1 MTKEEDILYDEQDEE
16 QDLSVKKN
24 IHADAA
30 DAQVDSLHKRYKKKK
45 LVVHPPYQR
54 NFVWDAKKASLLIES
69 VLMNIPVPM
78 VYLAANADGKTNVI
92 DGQQRLTSLF
102 SFIDGKFPDGS
113 IFKLTGLK
121 VLAKLKGLTYA
132 DLDET
137 DQDKI
142 NEYTL
147 RTITFTADSDPELQY
162 EIFSRLNTGSVAL
175 NNQELRNCVYRG
187 SFNDLI
193 KRLAS
198 NKDFLTLIGL
208 NAPHKRMQDVEL
220 VLRFASFYFNGYQN
234 YKAPIRQFLN
244 ETIRKRINLDKS
256 DKSNLEKAFK
266 KAVANIQTLLG
277 SNAFKRYYKGD
288 DKNKNGRWESSK
300 FNVSLYDVLMDSMAR
315 IDQTVLTRNRDAIYE
330 AYIDLLSSDQ
340 EFIDSIEL
348 STSSKQAV
356 EKRFLKWEYVLNTVI
371 GNDKPDMRC
380 YTRAFKKSLYDANP
394 TCAIC
399 GQHIVELD
407 DSAVDHIEQY
417 WLGGKTIPE
426 NARLTHRYCNWSRPR
441 KENK

>member
-1 MTKEEDILYDEQDEE
+1 MAQDDEILFDDQDEE
-16 QDLSVKKN
+16 QDLSSQKV
-24 IHADAA
+24 IRADAA
-30 DAQVDSLHKRYKKKK
+30 DSQVESLHKRYTKQK

-54 NFVWDAKKASLLIES
+54 NYVWDAKKASLLIES

-78 VYLAANADGKTNVI
+78 IYLAANADGKVNVI

-113 IFKLTGLK
+113 IFKLSGLK
-121 VLAKLKGLTYA
+121 VLTKLKGKTFA
-132 DLDET
+132 DLEES

-187 SFNDLI
+187 SFNDTI
-193 KRLAS
+193 KTMAS
-198 NKDFLTLIGL
+198 NKEFLSLIGL
-208 NAPHKRMQDVEL
+208 KGPHKRMQDVEL

-244 ETIRKRINLDKS
+244 ETIRKRINLDGS
-256 DKSNLEKAFK
+256 DRANLEKSFK
-266 KAVANIQTLLG
+266 KAIANIQTLLG

-288 DKNKNGRWESSK
+288 DNNKNGRWEESK

-315 IDQTVLTRNRDAIYE
+315 IDQNVLTRNRDAIYE
-330 AYIDLLSSDQ
+330 AYVDLMSSDQ

-356 EKRFLKWEYVLNTVI
+356 DKRFVKWNYVLNNVI
-371 GNDKPDMRC
+371 GNDKADTRC
-380 YTRAFKKSLYDANP
+380 FTREFKKTLYALNP

-399 GQHIVELD
+399 GQHITSLD
-407 DSAVDHIEQY
+407 DSAVDHVEQY

-441 KENK
+441 KEK

>member
-121 VLAKLKGLTYA
+121 VLTKLKGLTYA

-315 IDQTVLTRNRDAIYE
+315 IDQSIY
-330 AYIDLLSSDQ
+330 
-340 EFIDSIEL
+340 
-348 STSSKQAV
+348 
-356 EKRFLKWEYVLNTVI
+356 RF
-371 GNDKPDMRC
+371 
-380 YTRAFKKSLYDANP
+380 AF
-394 TCAIC
+394 
-399 GQHIVELD
+399 V
-407 DSAVDHIEQY
+407 
-417 WLGGKTIPE
+417 
-426 NARLTHRYCNWSRPR
+426 
-441 KENK
+441 